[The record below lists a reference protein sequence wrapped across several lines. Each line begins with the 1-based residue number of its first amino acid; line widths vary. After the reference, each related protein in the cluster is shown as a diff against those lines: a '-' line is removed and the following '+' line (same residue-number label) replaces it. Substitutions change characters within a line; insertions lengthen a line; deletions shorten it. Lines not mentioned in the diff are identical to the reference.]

1 MRRASTSATVGS
13 AAANLFAALFF
24 LIVVAGSTAM
34 LVRRLNDGAHAAE
47 LLERVRLLLDTE
59 LSAVID
65 RFGEDPTPASDAISD
80 PIQEWCSSRSI
91 RISDISSRIAP
102 NWVAAD
108 LLRLPEITRSV
119 GASDG
124 VGGDLPLVLRQQREQ
139 SGFFSDIATG
149 YGVIFPKAAYERY
162 LTGFAYANVNLTDDA
177 ALRKLYEVRTSDYAS
192 AQLFQA
198 KIRALRSDGRVV
210 AEETLPEFLGAD
222 YDRLYPVVNALPW
235 WNVNFLPLP
244 ILIAIIST
252 PEFGV
257 VNPQTVCN
265 AIDTQRRTCEIGQED
280 LRSLVG
286 LPAESLLYQ
295 YLGTT
300 TWFWQIEIHSGSDSL
315 SVVLCRLPPEWTPQ
329 SAQDSGTVG
338 QVAGER
344 RWFRVI
350 SRRYSR

>member
-1 MRRASTSATVGS
+1 VRRASTSATVGS
-13 AAANLFAALFF
+13 AATNLFAALFF
-24 LIVVAGSTAM
+24 LMVVAGSTAM
-34 LVRRLNDGAHAAE
+34 LARRLNESAYAGE
-47 LLERVRLLLDTE
+47 SRERVRLLLDTE
-59 LSAVID
+59 LSAAID
-65 RFGEDPTPASDAISD
+65 QFGEDPTPASDSMSD
-80 PIQEWCSSRSI
+80 PVQEWCNSRNI
-91 RISDISSRIAP
+91 MISDISSRIAP
-102 NWVAAD
+102 NWVASD
-108 LLRLPEITRSV
+108 LLRLQGIARAV

-124 VGGDLPLVLRQQREQ
+124 AGEDLLLVLRQQRER

-149 YGVIFPKAAYERY
+149 YGAIFPKTAHERY

-177 ALRKLYEVRTSDYAS
+177 ALRKLHEVRTSDYAS

-198 KIRALRSDGRVV
+198 KIRALRNEGRVV
-210 AEETLPEFLGAD
+210 TEETLPEYLGAD
-222 YDRLYPVVNALPW
+222 HDRLYPVVNALPW

-244 ILIAIIST
+244 ILIAIISS

-257 VNPQTVCN
+257 VNPQTVCD

-300 TWFWQIEIHSGSDSL
+300 TWFWRIEIHSGCDSL

-329 SAQDSGTVG
+329 SAQDSGPVG

-344 RWFRVI
+344 RWFRVV